1 MVESIHEIQQI
12 NFCSFANIGQSLAVA
27 TDTGIRVFRI
37 GPEGKF
43 KLEFERKIEGGV
55 RIVQNI
61 SEYQVAFVGTG
72 QNWDYP
78 VHKIVFWD

>member
-1 MVESIHEIQQI
+1 
-12 NFCSFANIGQSLAVA
+12 
-27 TDTGIRVFRI
+27 VFRI